1 MYLFNLIMELL
12 LCRQCRH
19 NCLGSSLSLMW
30 NYLVKYRYL
39 WGPGLQIVEHL
50 HKAEFVPSRAVI
62 GQLGPRDPI
71 PRCDWSS
78 RRLTSPPLG
87 RIPGKWV
94 RIKSVGGWWTLGPPA
109 PSPGGRVMAD
119 MQEMFD
125 NVRKPLSWASLAS
138 FCWRLPDLL
147 NHCLFLFD
155 NLG

>member
-1 MYLFNLIMELL
+1 MHVLFVFSLTRTDLRTDLRTDRDCSRGPSGPN
-12 LCRQCRH
+12 

-50 HKAEFVPSRAVI
+50 HKAEFVPSRALI
-62 GQLGPRDPI
+62 GQLGPRDPS

-78 RRLTSPPLG
+78 CRLTSPPLG

-109 PSPGGRVMAD
+109 PAPGGRVMAD

-125 NVRKPLSWASLAS
+125 DVKKSLSWASLA
-138 FCWRLPDLL
+138 
-147 NHCLFLFD
+147 
-155 NLG
+155 